1 MAQIERRFKAHR
13 GAGLLFLGR
22 ATVSAR
28 GVAIIGGK
36 AAPSFSQAT
45 EVRSRPCGSA
55 SLPVQAKCCL
65 PGLLRRELLGP
76 RAHQCC
82 GPRVAGVALKRIA
95 PEEGPSAAD
104 ADRLLGDRDDHALH
118 GDVRRP
124 GAYGDE
130 GAPRWAAQRRVN
142 LCASCGNHRY
152 SEDAGAR
159 CHLLIEGSERC
170 SDPLCNCNIERV
182 GGSQTEVEPT

>member
-82 GPRVAGVALKRIA
+82 GPRVAGVALERIA
-95 PEEGPSAAD
+95 LEEARPPQTRIASWVTVTTMRCTVTCAAR
-104 ADRLLGDRDDHALH
+104 A
-118 GDVRRP
+118 
-124 GAYGDE
+124 
-130 GAPRWAAQRRVN
+130 RWT
-142 LCASCGNHRY
+142 AS
-152 SEDAGAR
+152 S
-159 CHLLIEGSERC
+159 
-170 SDPLCNCNIERV
+170 
-182 GGSQTEVEPT
+182 GGSTSASEIAR